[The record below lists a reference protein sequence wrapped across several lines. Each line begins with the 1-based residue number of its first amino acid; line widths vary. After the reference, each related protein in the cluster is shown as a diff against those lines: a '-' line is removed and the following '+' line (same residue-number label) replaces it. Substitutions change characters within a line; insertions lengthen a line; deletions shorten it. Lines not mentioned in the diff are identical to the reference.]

1 MMKKFKTFEFMVR
14 AVPGNYEQ
22 LKEDD
27 DFKVLVQ
34 QHTHIIGL
42 TGGEYKDIIVGTK
55 RLIDDMEL
63 ESRGVK
69 KELV

>member
-34 QHTHIIGL
+34 QHADIIGL